1 MTYQVQFHWGR
12 WEVVRGPDRR
22 VMRQCNSIEEADN
35 YAAKL
40 SASDELLAQLDQM
53 LAFSSVPMGFREVVG
68 AAA

>member
-1 MTYQVQFHWGR
+1 MTYHVQFHWGK
-12 WEVVRGPDRR
+12 WEVVKEPDHR

-40 SASDELLAQLDQM
+40 SSYDELLAQLDQM
-53 LAFSSVPMGFREVVG
+53 LALSTVPIGFRETER